1 MGTSPK
7 IIRVVQNFDISQNLK
22 GQKECIGMC
31 LKGIPFLFLY
41 VDHHFDVADC
51 WLKELQT
58 LGIGEIVIIAL

>member
-1 MGTSPK
+1 MGTSPN

-22 GQKECIGMC
+22 GHKECTGIC
-31 LKGIPFLFLY
+31 IKGIHFLFLY

-58 LGIGEIVIIAL
+58 LAMGEIVIIAL